1 MQFLLLKIRIC
12 DKVENTHPGDGLRV
26 RLLYGGGHV
35 PGEDAV
41 EPQPP
46 VLAEG
51 HQLAVGGEGDGARLA
66 AVQLGRV
73 VAGHQHRG
81 VLLAHCCYYCPNL
94 TLHHL
99 ALGVLDRGVEDLP
112 GAVFRHSGHL
122 AGVGGE
128 GETVDPTGVTWYV
141 SMQ

>member
-1 MQFLLLKIRIC
+1 MQLLKTRIC
-12 DKVENTHPGDGLRV
+12 DKIENTHPGDWLRV

-35 PGEDAV
+35 SGEDAV

-81 VLLAHCCYYCPNL
+81 VLVTHCTAETGTTSLCFTWPLVYSIAVLKTFQVPSL
-94 TLHHL
+94 DTVATLL
-99 ALGVLDRGVEDLP
+99 ESAEKEKL
-112 GAVFRHSGHL
+112 
-122 AGVGGE
+122 
-128 GETVDPTGVTWYV
+128 
-141 SMQ
+141 

>member
-1 MQFLLLKIRIC
+1 MQFLKIRIC
-12 DKVENTHPGDGLRV
+12 DKIENTHPGDGLRV

-51 HQLAVGGEGDGARLA
+51 HQLAVRGEGDGARLA

-81 VLLAHCCYYCPNL
+81 VLVTHCTAETGTTSLCFTWPLVYSIAVLKTFQVPSL
-94 TLHHL
+94 DTVATLL
-99 ALGVLDRGVEDLP
+99 ESAEKEKL
-112 GAVFRHSGHL
+112 
-122 AGVGGE
+122 
-128 GETVDPTGVTWYV
+128 
-141 SMQ
+141 

>member
-1 MQFLLLKIRIC
+1 MQFLKIRIC
-12 DKVENTHPGDGLRV
+12 DKIENTHPGDGLRV

-51 HQLAVGGEGDGARLA
+51 HQLAVRGEGDGARLA

-81 VLLAHCCYYCPNL
+81 VLVTHCYYCHNL
-94 TLHHL
+94 TLLHL

-112 GAVFRHSGHL
+112 GAVLRHSRHL
-122 AGVGGE
+122 AGVGGK
-128 GETVDPTGVTWYV
+128 GETVDPTRVTWYV

>member
-1 MQFLLLKIRIC
+1 MQFLKIRIC
-12 DKVENTHPGDGLRV
+12 DKIENTHPGDGLRV

-81 VLLAHCCYYCPNL
+81 VLVTHCTAATGTTSLCFTWPLVYSIAVLKTFQVPSL
-94 TLHHL
+94 DTVATLL
-99 ALGVLDRGVEDLP
+99 ESAEKEKL
-112 GAVFRHSGHL
+112 
-122 AGVGGE
+122 
-128 GETVDPTGVTWYV
+128 
-141 SMQ
+141 

>member
-1 MQFLLLKIRIC
+1 MQLLKTRIC
-12 DKVENTHPGDGLRV
+12 DKIENTHPGDGLRV

-81 VLLAHCCYYCPNL
+81 VLVTHCTAATTATTSLCFTWPLVYSIAVLKTFQVPSL
-94 TLHHL
+94 DTVATLL
-99 ALGVLDRGVEDLP
+99 ESAEKEKL
-112 GAVFRHSGHL
+112 
-122 AGVGGE
+122 
-128 GETVDPTGVTWYV
+128 
-141 SMQ
+141 